1 MHHGDMRL
9 IQLFGC
15 PEVGSETSPF
25 ETQEIHGKSHGK
37 NVEKTWKDRGEIPG
51 SSSNRGHSIQR
62 IYWNNCLC
70 QVNDCSVKTGTFMS
84 QYVMDI
90 TGYPISRIF
99 FLVKPA
105 WIVDFFHANSCI
117 LPLISSILS
126 RSKNLFTPSGNQW

>member
-51 SSSNRGHSIQR
+51 SSSNRGHSIQQ

-90 TGYPISRIF
+90 TGYPISRF
-99 FLVKPA
+99 FF
-105 WIVDFFHANSCI
+105 W
-117 LPLISSILS
+117 
-126 RSKNLFTPSGNQW
+126 